1 MEETNEEEL
10 KSYAR
15 ACTEVLAVLKEAP
28 EEDIAKIPTEL
39 LNALEEKKDKDYVF
53 ETNSYMSLENED
65 LSDVAKVILM
75 QIFKD
80 YIFKTQS
87 SEENEEIKEIENTEE
102 QNEEI
107 ENETTETALVEV
119 KKVPL
124 YQKIINFF
132 KKLFHFNKR
141 EEIIDEN

>member
-15 ACTEVLAVLKEAP
+15 ACTEVLEVLKEAP
-28 EEDIAKIPTEL
+28 QEDIEKIPQEL
-39 LNALEEKKDKDYVF
+39 LDALEEKKDKEYVF

-80 YIFKTQS
+80 YIFKTNVT
-87 SEENEEIKEIENTEE
+87 EENEEIKEIENIEE
-102 QNEEI
+102 QDEEI

-132 KKLFHFNKR
+132 KKLFHFNKNV
-141 EEIIDEN
+141 EVEL